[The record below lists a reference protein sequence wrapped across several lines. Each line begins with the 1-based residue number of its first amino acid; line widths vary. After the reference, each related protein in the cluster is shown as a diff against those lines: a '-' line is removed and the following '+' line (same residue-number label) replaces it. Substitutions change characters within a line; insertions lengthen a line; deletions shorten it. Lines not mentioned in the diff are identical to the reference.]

1 MVRPLMEGVVEVD
14 KTHRAWEGVV
24 VDKMYQALEG
34 VVVDH
39 KLLA

>member
-1 MVRPLMEGVVEVD
+1 MHLAMEEVVDRKHWASE
-14 KTHRAWEGVV
+14 EEV
-24 VDKMYQALEG
+24 VDKMHQALEG